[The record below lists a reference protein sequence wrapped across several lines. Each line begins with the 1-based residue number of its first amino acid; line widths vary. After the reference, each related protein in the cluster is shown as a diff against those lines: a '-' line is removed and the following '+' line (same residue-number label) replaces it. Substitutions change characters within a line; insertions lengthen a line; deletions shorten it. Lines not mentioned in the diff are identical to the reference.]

1 MSLTTDR
8 DDRADRADT
17 GATGPA
23 GAGRRRPRTP
33 ARRAAVDS
41 GFLRTLV
48 GYNARR
54 AALSIMGV
62 FKDRM
67 AAHDLQP
74 VEFSVLSLI
83 GHNPGI
89 TSRAVCAELA
99 LQPPNLV
106 RLLARL
112 DERALVQRDAHPQDG
127 RAVGLTLSP
136 AGDALRIAAE
146 ASAEQLEIDATAALS
161 PTERAQLIAL
171 LQRIYS

>member
-1 MSLTTDR
+1 MTLP
-8 DDRADRADT
+8 ADIADE
-17 GATGPA
+17 AV
-23 GAGRRRPRTP
+23 RRRPRE
-33 ARRAAVDS
+33 ARRAPVDS
-41 GFLRTLV
+41 SFLRTLV

-54 AALSIMGV
+54 AALAVMSV
-62 FKDRM
+62 FKERM
-67 AAHDLQP
+67 AVHDLQP

-112 DERALVQRDAHPQDG
+112 DERALVARQAHPEDG

-136 AGDALRIAAE
+136 DGRTLLRAAE
-146 ASAEQLEIDATAALS
+146 LTATQLEIDATAALS
-161 PTERAQLIAL
+161 PAERAQLIAL
-171 LQRIYS
+171 LQRVF

>member
-1 MSLTTDR
+1 MSLPTDTA
-8 DDRADRADT
+8 ADVL
-17 GATGPA
+17 
-23 GAGRRRPRTP
+23 RRRPRA
-33 ARRAAVDS
+33 ARRVAVDS

-54 AALSIMGV
+54 AALSIMAV

-67 AAHDLQP
+67 AVHDLQP
-74 VEFSVLSLI
+74 VEFSVLTLI
-83 GHNPGI
+83 GRNPGI
-89 TSRAVCAELA
+89 TSRAICDELA

-136 AGDALRIAAE
+136 AGDALRAAAE
-146 ASAEQLEIDATAALS
+146 ATAEQLELDATAALS
-161 PTERAQLIAL
+161 PAERHQLIAL

>member
-1 MSLTTDR
+1 
-8 DDRADRADT
+8 
-17 GATGPA
+17 
-23 GAGRRRPRTP
+23 
-33 ARRAAVDS
+33 
-41 GFLRTLV
+41 
-48 GYNARR
+48 
-54 AALSIMGV
+54 
-62 FKDRM
+62 M

-136 AGDALRIAAE
+136 AGEALRVAAE

-161 PTERAQLIAL
+161 AAERAQLIAL
-171 LQRIYS
+171 LQRIYR

>member
-1 MSLTTDR
+1 MSLTTDS
-8 DDRADRADT
+8 ADT
-17 GATGPA
+17 AASAATD
-23 GAGRRRPRTP
+23 AGRRRPRAA
-33 ARRAAVDS
+33 ARHAAVDS

-54 AALSIMGV
+54 AALTIMAV

-146 ASAEQLEIDATAALS
+146 ASAEQLEIDATATLS
-161 PTERAQLIAL
+161 PAERAQLIAL
-171 LQRIYS
+171 LQRIYD